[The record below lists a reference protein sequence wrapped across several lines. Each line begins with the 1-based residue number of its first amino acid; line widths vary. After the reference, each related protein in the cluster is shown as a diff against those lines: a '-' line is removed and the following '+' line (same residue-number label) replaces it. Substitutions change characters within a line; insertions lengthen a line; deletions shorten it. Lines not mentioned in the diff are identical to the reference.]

1 MIRRFCHPS
10 DRTMSDPLLPAEPP
24 PGDALLAQA
33 DAVHDTEPA
42 NALEMLRHVD
52 AASLSTSRLPRL
64 AFLLN
69 HVLGEKFELWAEA
82 FSGQRAVIAAAGPS
96 TPAVLL
102 RQAAV
107 AAQIAGERAQAHA
120 WVDALAAD
128 ARAPVATA
136 QALVN
141 LAAAGFAAGRQ
152 DAETAGRLA
161 LRALAP
167 LAALHA
173 APGTALD
180 TAFAAVANNIASD
193 LLDRPL
199 DDLAQPDLRTA
210 LALCAEH
217 SQRFWQ
223 RAGTWVNIERAHYLR
238 ALAANALGDGTHA
251 AAHARAGLD
260 VLDTNDTAHAED
272 VDRAFIA
279 LELAQGLDVAGMHG
293 ADEARQHAE
302 ALAARFAQ
310 AWLTGWFA
318 SRVARNVELR
328 AHYGRG
334 WAPAS
339 AARTMSRE

>member
-1 MIRRFCHPS
+1 
-10 DRTMSDPLLPAEPP
+10 MSDFTIPAEPRSP
-24 PGDALLAQA
+24 DALLAQA
-33 DAVHDTEPA
+33 DAVHDAEPA
-42 NALEMLRHVD
+42 QALAMLRHLD
-52 AASLSTSRLPRL
+52 AASLSTARLPRL

-69 HVLGEKFELWAEA
+69 HVLGEKFDLWPEA
-82 FSGQRAVIAAAGPS
+82 FAGQRAVIAAAGPA

-107 AAQIAGERAQAHA
+107 AAQIAGAPAQAHA
-120 WVDALAAD
+120 WVEALAAD
-128 ARAPVATA
+128 AKAPVATA

-173 APGTALD
+173 LPRTSLD
-180 TAFAAVANNIASD
+180 TAFAAVSNNIASD

-223 RAGTWVNIERAHYLR
+223 GAGTWVNAERAHYLR
-238 ALAANALGDGTHA
+238 ALAANALGDGAHA

-260 VLDTNDTAHAED
+260 VLDTNDAAHAED
-272 VDRAFIA
+272 VDRAFIE
-279 LELAQGLDVAGMHG
+279 LELAQGLDMAVMDG
-293 ADEARQHAE
+293 ADEARQRAE
-302 ALAARFAQ
+302 TLASRFAQ
-310 AWLTGWFA
+310 AWLTEWFA
-318 SRVARNVELR
+318 SRVERNAALS

-334 WAPAS
+334 
-339 AARTMSRE
+339 